1 MKVKL
6 YQIDL
11 DRDTEGRAFMSQDWL
26 ARKAENPTVI
36 DSSIYD
42 CVFDGEIDGDSL
54 EDAFATFNFDHPDG
68 FRGRSMSVSDV
79 LVTELED
86 GKFAAHFC
94 DSIGFTDVE
103 FDMDA
108 AKDLRKEITVVMLEP
123 GKMART
129 ATIDSSL
136 EGMQKIVG
144 GLIEAYYP
152 FEEPVCIVC
161 NEEGKMNGMPLNRAI
176 YAEPEEVEMSYTE
189 MRNLFHRAEDEG
201 KHITGYVVFSQESFT
216 EPYSEI
222 SRTYAISSDNKAFQ
236 SRMGGYSIYGYCMD
250 GSDPC
255 VRLEQYMAAEHGG
268 KDGWKIERCYM
279 KSDARQMIDI
289 IAGPCFI
296 CDCSGEDFGSLTD
309 EQIQRYTEQFKYP
322 EHFFKVGGEI
332 KAVPYPPEKNQT
344 R

>member
-1 MKVKL
+1 MQVKL
-6 YQIDL
+6 YQINL
-11 DRDTEGRAFMSQDWL
+11 DRDIEGRAFMSQDAL
-26 ARKAENPTVI
+26 QRRYDIPTEI

-42 CVFDGEIDGDSL
+42 CVFDGEIDGSTL

-68 FRGRSMSVSDV
+68 YKGRSMSVSDI
-79 LVTELED
+79 LVTELEN
-86 GKFAAHFC
+86 GKLAAYFC
-94 DSIGFTDVE
+94 DSIGFAHVD

-108 AKDLRKEITVVMLEP
+108 AKALSQDITVVILEP
-123 GKMART
+123 GKMSRIG
-129 ATIDSSL
+129 TIDGSL
-136 EGMQKIVG
+136 AGMQKFVG
-144 GLIEAYYP
+144 GYIEAFYP

-176 YAEPEEVEMSYTE
+176 YAEPEEVEMSYAE

-216 EPYSEI
+216 EPYSEL

-236 SRMGGYSIYGYCMD
+236 SSMGGYSIYGYCMD

-309 EQIQRYTEQFKYP
+309 EQIQRFTEQFKYP